1 MLSPAHCIHPLTTS
15 SAAAAAAKEVS
26 DKVKAAAAARAA
38 AMAAADEA
46 PALSET
52 AVATAQRDIAAL
64 LQPGESVTA
73 GLRRL
78 GAARRGAAP
87 GKGEQLWHC
96 QSWQRRLLS
105 GA

>member
-1 MLSPAHCIHPLTTS
+1 MLSLLLLLLP
-15 SAAAAAAKEVS
+15 AAKEVS

-78 GAARRGAAP
+78 GQARRGAAP
-87 GKGEQLWHC
+87 GKGEQLRHLAKC
-96 QSWQRRLLS
+96 GHS
-105 GA
+105 GCHLECRA

>member
-1 MLSPAHCIHPLTTS
+1 
-15 SAAAAAAKEVS
+15 
-26 DKVKAAAAARAA
+26 
-38 AMAAADEA
+38 MAAADEA

-78 GAARRGAAP
+78 GQARRGAAP
-87 GKGEQLWHC
+87 GKGAVFQNVQTHVKF
-96 QSWQRRLLS
+96 
-105 GA
+105 